1 MILLILILVSSQVR
15 VVGLSGYMR
24 IPIMLYL
31 IPYHIMLPPGQWY
44 SGMSLNSL
52 ELLHSLFLC
61 SYFYGKIF
69 FLKLQVYLFIKSLS
83 INKTIKVVCCL
94 MILLTIFQL
103 YRGSQVYLSR
113 KPYYLEKN
121 YQPVASHGQ
130 TLLHNVVW
138 STPHHEQGSNSQL

>member
-1 MILLILILVSSQVR
+1 VILLILILVSSQVR

-31 IPYHIMLPPGQWY
+31 IPYHIMLPPGQRY

-69 FLKLQVYLFIKSLS
+69 FLKLQVYLFI
-83 INKTIKVVCCL
+83 NKTIKVVCCL

-103 YRGSQVYLSR
+103 YRGGQVYLSR
-113 KPYYLEKN
+113 KPYYLEKKLPTCRKSRTN
-121 YQPVASHGQ
+121 FI
-130 TLLHNVVW
+130 T
-138 STPHHEQGSNSQL
+138 